1 MVDPYNTKIT
11 NYSLLFPLIQ
21 KKGNSL
27 EPFPF
32 QLICFISSEV
42 CIHHMLPDFVSQC
55 NVWFHCVIVFM
66 SSVGHHQLWRPSLEN
81 PQ

>member
-1 MVDPYNTKIT
+1 MVDPDNTKIT

-32 QLICFISSEV
+32 QLVCFISSDV
-42 CIHHMLPDFVSQC
+42 CLFP
-55 NVWFHCVIVFM
+55 WFAQLFGDGTNGEPEATVTAEGIDGPIVG
-66 SSVGHHQLWRPSLEN
+66 VGF
-81 PQ
+81 